1 MAITY
6 STPGQYTLGGI
17 SAPRTG
23 VSESF
28 RAGVQAN
35 LGRQDAKQTM
45 RQREQQMALAQSE
58 EARRA
63 QLFELGLEDRR
74 RAIAQQAAAAARAAQ
89 ARQAASAFRAGLRP
103 PAGATTPTGTPIT
116 PAPPPPN
123 TVTVPTGVV
132 PGAAPSAPSAPAAP
146 SAAAPTVTPS
156 APLTGG
162 GGSGMVT
169 GGVNDRAGGAGDD
182 MLGLQLQG
190 ADPRRAEAESFG
202 AGVRGAVGGVL
213 DRAAGAVSAA
223 GSGLYGLGTDVL
235 GAGAAVVGAPGVAAG
250 LERQSDIAYNIALTN
265 LRQGLS
271 ATSGVSAEDLDME
284 PTEFRAAV
292 RQAEEAAA
300 AEGVPSSPKAAAAEA
315 PTSPEE
321 AAPLTRPSYGG
332 LQLDFGTPVQL
343 SFGETEGEA
352 SKMYVAAPERIFQD
366 ADLVERQRQRLQLL
380 ANYYQQTNDL
390 QGFIGVQNQLDE
402 LAVEQRYLDG
412 MTAIVGIQQ
421 ENFGPVQSLLQ
432 RRYPG
437 RQVEVRPYTDG
448 TAEIF
453 LDGQSEAR
461 LPWDD
466 LATGLRGSY
475 DRGFI
480 EQQQAVADR
489 ALEQA
494 NFAFE
499 QSAEQQAIAQREI
512 AVNAAEAANTSPDIT
527 WQRDTAGVGYATYVT
542 PQGGVVQLVSVPEY
556 PFTGAEGNAQP
567 GPAILMLM
575 PDGQYSQPVY
585 IAPDGSVRAAQ

>member
-35 LGRQDAKQTM
+35 LGRQDAKQAM

-63 QLFELGLEDRR
+63 QLFELRLEDRQ

-89 ARQAASAFRAGLRP
+89 ARQAQSALMAGL
-103 PAGATTPTGTPIT
+103 AGVGGTGGTGGTGSAAPTGTIAPA
-116 PAPPPPN
+116 APPRAG
-123 TVTVPTGVV
+123 VALPTGT
-132 PGAAPSAPSAPAAP
+132 GAPLSFSTAAP

-162 GGSGMVT
+162 GGSGVVT

-223 GSGLYGLGTDVL
+223 GSGLYGLASDVL
-235 GAGAAVVGAPGVAAG
+235 GSGAAVVGAPGVAAA
-250 LERQSDIAYNIALTN
+250 LERQSDIAYNTALTN

-432 RRYPG
+432 QRYPG
-437 RQVEVRPYTDG
+437 QQV
-448 TAEIF
+448 
-453 LDGQSEAR
+453 
-461 LPWDD
+461 
-466 LATGLRGSY
+466 
-475 DRGFI
+475 
-480 EQQQAVADR
+480 
-489 ALEQA
+489 
-494 NFAFE
+494 
-499 QSAEQQAIAQREI
+499 
-512 AVNAAEAANTSPDIT
+512 
-527 WQRDTAGVGYATYVT
+527 
-542 PQGGVVQLVSVPEY
+542 
-556 PFTGAEGNAQP
+556 
-567 GPAILMLM
+567 
-575 PDGQYSQPVY
+575 
-585 IAPDGSVRAAQ
+585 